1 VPPLATRL
9 SGISPGH
16 WPFPRQQVA
25 SADPTLEGVTLVQSP
40 HPEAYG
46 RPPGP
51 LGGNP
56 SGLTAGVVCGSTS
69 SGCGH
74 ASMRSEAVIGM
85 VKEALTPIP
94 KRVCSHVQTNQAER
108 AEQRA
113 ERHTREHQCHAD
125 LPNGMQPHSGEAGP
139 TWLTTGYDVPQETKR
154 PRERAARPDC
164 HGASLGSSE
173 QWQLRPSYHHP

>member
-1 VPPLATRL
+1 MQ
-9 SGISPGH
+9 S
-16 WPFPRQQVA
+16 RQSEV
-25 SADPTLEGVTLVQSP
+25 D
-40 HPEAYG
+40 G

-173 QWQLRPSYHHP
+173 QWQLKPSYHHP

>member
-1 VPPLATRL
+1 MA
-9 SGISPGH
+9 GILQAASPH
-16 WPFPRQQVA
+16 PAARA
-25 SADPTLEGVTLVQSP
+25 VTLVPSG
-40 HPEAYG
+40 HLEVYG

-51 LGGNP
+51 LGGYP

-74 ASMRSEAVIGM
+74 ASIRSEAVIGM

-94 KRVCSHVQTNQAER
+94 ERVGSHMQTNQAER

-113 ERHTREHQCHAD
+113 ERHSREHQCHAD

-139 TWLTTGYDVPQETKR
+139 TWLTTGYDRNPGRKAAAR
-154 PRERAARPDC
+154 ASRAA
-164 HGASLGSSE
+164 
-173 QWQLRPSYHHP
+173 